1 MTTIKTYFIMLFV
14 MVLSFAHAADNS
26 IYITQ
31 VGSSSTINVLQDGA
45 ANKLFGVGD
54 SEGTAALFTG
64 SSQTV
69 DIKQIGGA
77 NILKIDMNT
86 SVASSVG
93 VNLKY
98 YITGSNSVASIDING
113 DGNGT
118 AANNVIDIRQVGNY
132 SDLIFDLLGTGNT
145 LTATTTG
152 GTYNDLTYTIDG
164 DTIAVAT
171 AISGGGGNKVTA
183 TLGTDSATF
192 NLTAQGASNVITATQ
207 SGNGGSAGHNYDL
220 DIIGSSNA
228 WTSTQAGSQDNDI
241 DVNITGNSNTWVIS
255 QDD

>member
-1 MTTIKTYFIMLFV
+1 MNTIKTYFIMLLV
-14 MVLSFAHAADNS
+14 MMFSVAHAADNS
-26 IYITQ
+26 IYINQ

-45 ANKLFGVGD
+45 ANKLYGVGD
-54 SEGTAALFTG
+54 SEGTASLFTG

-69 DIKQIGGA
+69 DIRQIGGA

-113 DGNGT
+113 DGQGT
-118 AANNVIDIRQVGNY
+118 AANNVI
-132 SDLIFDLLGTGNT
+132 DLIFDLLGTGNT

-152 GTYNDLTYTIDG
+152 GTYNDLTYTING
-164 DTIAVAT
+164 DTIAATT
-171 AISGGGGNKVTA
+171 AISGGGSNKVTA

-192 NLTAQGASNVITATQ
+192 DLTAVGASNEITATQ
-207 SGNGGSAGHNYDL
+207 SGAGGSAGHNFDL
-220 DIIGSSNA
+220 DINGSSNE
-228 WTSTQAGSQDNDI
+228 WTSTQAGGQDNDLDI
-241 DVNITGNSNTWVIS
+241 NITGNSNTWTIS